1 MNEDQLRLNDDDD
14 EVLPDE
20 EADAYDNEEE
30 ED

>member
-20 EADAYDNEEE
+20 EADGYDNEEE